1 MDLLSTDDLQT
12 VFSALKD
19 VRDTF
24 FKQNVVLR
32 KRVTGVDTYGEHPV
46 STTSDKPL
54 VALFEYSVGESG
66 RYKNVAKS
74 DMGQRG
80 QETWRLYFWKADLD
94 AQNIVIDSEADC
106 ILFSDGPYAGKEY
119 EIRMATPSAQFS
131 DLGTLLWEVELEW
144 VE

>member
-1 MDLLSTDDLQT
+1 MDLLSSGDLQS
-12 VFSALKD
+12 VFDALKD

-24 FKQNVVLR
+24 FKQQVILR
-32 KRVTGVDTYGEHPV
+32 KRVPGVDTYGERAVDTH
-46 STTSDKPL
+46 SDKPL

-94 AQNIVIDSEADC
+94 ALNVIIDSESDT
-106 ILFSDGPYAGKEY
+106 ILFVDGPYAGKAY